1 MDQCKHIA
9 PQGVQ
14 RECVCVLSVRWLHQ
28 SAPRMPLILGKTTEK
43 ARLVLLHVVLQWS
56 AYTIYHIIREGFM
69 YWTERLLK
77 STWDPGTCIQI
88 NYLIQIELWTF
99 AKLALQTFEPF
110 FCIHSGFYAS
120 VCGRLQLNQILE
132 RGGSSCNV
140 CTFLFNVCFY
150 SFFLNVFTFTLLRF
164 LRFHVKHWLAPLLK
178 FAIQI
183 HLPGLKTS

>member
-77 STWDPGTCIQI
+77 STWDPGTCIQM
-88 NYLIQIELWTF
+88 NHLIQIELWRF
-99 AKLALQTFEPF
+99 ARLALQTFLC
-110 FCIHSGFYAS
+110 FCLRPPSIKPDSRTRWIFLYCLCHQLRCNLHSCLTS
-120 VCGRLQLNQILE
+120 V
-132 RGGSSCNV
+132 
-140 CTFLFNVCFY
+140 FY

-178 FAIQI
+178 CAIQI
-183 HLPGLKTS
+183 HLPGLKPS